1 MKINYKEIL
10 NLPVVEIENFYTTEE
25 NNSLISYCE
34 TTAPISWN
42 RPKIKNVP
50 DATLNYGEEIKNN
63 YGIQLD
69 ELYTQ
74 AGRNICP
81 VFKINRKIFY
91 PEIKEKLKKLHT
103 FFRYLDTANRD
114 YTWLHYYKDN
124 DYFDEHND
132 LSLISAVS
140 VFFKEPK
147 GFKGGDFFIEG
158 TNFKCKNKSIIIF
171 PSILLHKISP
181 VETKKADIHSSRF
194 SMTQFIYCDGL
205 KYK

>member
-25 NNSLISYCE
+25 NKALISYCD

-42 RPKIKNVP
+42 RPKIKNGP
-50 DATLNYGEEIKNN
+50 DTTLNYGAEIKNN
-63 YGIQLD
+63 HGINLD

-114 YTWLHYYKDN
+114 YTWLHYYNNN
-124 DYFDEHND
+124 DYFDEHKD
-132 LSLISAVS
+132 LSLISAV
-140 VFFKEPK
+140 VCFLKNLNLLKE
-147 GFKGGDFFIEG
+147 E
-158 TNFKCKNKSIIIF
+158 IF
-171 PSILLHKISP
+171 LLRVLILNAKIN
-181 VETKKADIHSSRF
+181 
-194 SMTQFIYCDGL
+194 Q
-205 KYK
+205 